1 MGGRECGVGVGDGVM
16 GGVRVWCGVGDGR
29 SESVVWEWGM
39 EWGV

>member
-1 MGGRECGVGVGDGVM
+1 MGVGDGGRECDV
-16 GGVRVWCGVGDGR
+16 GVGDGR